1 MPAALEGL
9 LNWAVKHGRSISVT
23 SAIVGADVFD
33 GERLLTDHVL
43 VLADGLVKT
52 LVPGSEWDES
62 VPTVDCS
69 DQLIVPGFID
79 LQLNGGG
86 GVLFNDQ
93 PTVAGIAA
101 IAKAHRQFGTTG
113 FLATFITDEPKKMHA
128 ATAAVKGALSNQVPG
143 LLGIHLEG
151 PFLNRDRK
159 GVHDGSMI
167 REMSDDDLTWL
178 SHLGLDRVLVT
189 LAPEQVSDEVLS
201 GLSAAGVIVWAGHSE
216 ASYEQTIDALESG
229 ISGFTHL
236 FNAMSPLATRA
247 PGMVGAAL
255 EHQASWVGVIADGH
269 HVHPANLR
277 LALRLKPAGK
287 ILLVTDAMPSVGS
300 SATSFSLNGEQ
311 IQTRDGC
318 NYTEDGVLA
327 GSDLD
332 MCSAVNNIV
341 SFTGVDYLEALRMA
355 SLYPAQ
361 ALGLDSQLGR
371 IAPEYRG
378 NLVAL
383 DANRRVTATWID
395 GVIERHDPF
404 L

>member
-1 MPAALEGL
+1 M
-9 LNWAVKHGRSISVT
+9 T
-23 SAIVGADVFD
+23 SAIVGANVFD

-43 VLADGLVKT
+43 VLADGLVQA
-52 LVPGSEWDES
+52 LVPNSEWQGS
-62 VPTVDCS
+62 VPAVDFS
-69 DQLIVPGFID
+69 GQLIAPGFID

-113 FLATFITDEPKKMHA
+113 FLATFITDEATKMRA
-128 ATAAVKGALSNQVPG
+128 AAYAVRDALSNQVPG

-151 PFLNRDRK
+151 PFLNRARK

-167 REMSDDDLTWL
+167 RDMSEDDLSWI
-178 SHLGLDRVLVT
+178 SRLGLDTVLIT
-189 LAPEQVSDEVLS
+189 LAPEQVSGEVLIR
-201 GLSAAGVIVWAGHSE
+201 LSDVGVLLWAGHSE
-216 ASYEQTIDALESG
+216 ASYEQTVDALQNG

-255 EHQASWVGVIADGH
+255 EHQTSWVGVIADGH

-287 ILLVTDAMPSVGS
+287 TLLVTDAMPSVGS
-300 SATSFSLNGEQ
+300 SATSFSLKGEQ

-341 SFTGVDYLEALRMA
+341 SFTGIDYLEALRMA

-361 ALGLDSQLGR
+361 ALDLDSKLGR

-383 DANRRVTATWID
+383 DANRRVTATWVD

-404 L
+404 LRA

>member
-1 MPAALEGL
+1 M
-9 LNWAVKHGRSISVT
+9 T
-23 SAIVGADVFD
+23 SAIVGANVFD

-43 VLADGLVKT
+43 VLADGLVQA
-52 LVPGSEWDES
+52 LVPNSEWQGS
-62 VPTVDCS
+62 VPAVDFS
-69 DQLIVPGFID
+69 GQLIAPGFID

-113 FLATFITDEPKKMHA
+113 FLATFITDKATKMRA
-128 ATAAVKGALSNQVPG
+128 AAYAVRDALSNQVPG

-151 PFLNRDRK
+151 PFLNRARK

-167 REMSDDDLTWL
+167 RDMSEDDLSWI
-178 SHLGLDRVLVT
+178 SRLGLDTVLIT
-189 LAPEQVSDEVLS
+189 LAPEQVSGEVLIR
-201 GLSAAGVIVWAGHSE
+201 LSDVGVLLWAGHSE
-216 ASYEQTIDALESG
+216 ASYEQTVDALQNG

-255 EHQASWVGVIADGH
+255 EHQTSWVGVIADGH

-287 ILLVTDAMPSVGS
+287 TLLVTDAMPSVGS
-300 SATSFSLNGEQ
+300 SATTFSLNGEQ

-341 SFTGVDYLEALRMA
+341 SFAGIDYLEALRMA

-361 ALGLDSQLGR
+361 ALDLDSKLGR

-404 L
+404 SRA

>member
-1 MPAALEGL
+1 M
-9 LNWAVKHGRSISVT
+9 T
-23 SAIVGADVFD
+23 SAIVGANVFD

-43 VLADGLVKT
+43 VLANGLVQA
-52 LVPGSEWDES
+52 LVPNSEWQGS
-62 VPTVDCS
+62 VPAVDFS
-69 DQLIVPGFID
+69 DQLIAPGFID

-167 REMSDDDLTWL
+167 REMSDDDLAWL
-178 SHLGLDRVLVT
+178 SHVGLDRVLIT
-189 LAPEQVSDEVLS
+189 LAPEQVSDEVLA
-201 GLSAAGVIVWAGHSE
+201 GLSAAGVILWAGHSE

-287 ILLVTDAMPSVGS
+287 MLLVTDAMPSVGS
-300 SATSFSLNGEQ
+300 SATSFPLNGEQ

-318 NYTEDGVLA
+318 NYTENGVLA

-332 MCSAVNNIV
+332 MCSAVKNIV
-341 SFTGVDYLEALRMA
+341 SFTGIDYLEALRMA

-361 ALGLDSQLGR
+361 ALGVDSQLGR

-383 DANRRVTATWID
+383 DGNRRVTATWID
-395 GVIERHDPF
+395 GDIERHDPF
-404 L
+404 SRA

>member
-1 MPAALEGL
+1 M
-9 LNWAVKHGRSISVT
+9 T
-23 SAIVGADVFD
+23 SAIVGANVFD

-43 VLADGLVKT
+43 VLANGLVQA
-52 LVPGSEWDES
+52 LVPNSEWQGS
-62 VPTVDCS
+62 VPAVDFS
-69 DQLIVPGFID
+69 DQLIAPGFID

-113 FLATFITDEPKKMHA
+113 FLATFITDEPEKTR
-128 ATAAVKGALSNQVPG
+128 TAASAVKDALANQVPG

-151 PFLNRDRK
+151 PFLNSARK
-159 GVHDGSMI
+159 GVHDGSKI
-167 REMSDDDLTWL
+167 RAMSEDDLTWL
-178 SHLGLDRVLVT
+178 SHLGLEVILTT
-189 LAPEQVSDEVLS
+189 LAPEQVSSEDLTR
-201 GLSAAGVIVWAGHSE
+201 LCNAGVVVWAGHSE
-216 ASYEQTIDALESG
+216 ASYEQTIDALENG

-247 PGMVGAAL
+247 PGMVGAAF
-255 EHQASWVGVIADGH
+255 EDQTSWVGVIADGH

-277 LALRLKPAGK
+277 LALRVKPTGK
-287 ILLVTDAMPSVGS
+287 TVLVTDAMPSVGS
-300 SATSFSLNGEQ
+300 DSTSFSLHGKP
-311 IQTRDGC
+311 ITTRNGC

-341 SFTGVDYLEALRMA
+341 SFTGIDYLEALRMA

-395 GVIERHDPF
+395 GVIERHNPSARA
-404 L
+404 